1 MRFEVLGPFQARRD
15 AQSPPLPLGG
25 AKQRA
30 LLAVLVAAG
39 GRSVSTS
46 QLVDE
51 LWAGDPPEKA
61 TASIQSYVA
70 NLRRIIEPD
79 RTARTA
85 KILLSRPPGYLV
97 DAASCGCAG
106 RRRHRVPPAE
116 RRGHRSFR
124 ARP

>member
-46 QLVDE
+46 QLIDE
-51 LWAGDPPEKA
+51 LWAGDPPEKVY
-61 TASIQSYVA
+61 ASIQSYVA

-79 RTARTA
+79 TRQN
-85 KILLSRPPGYLV
+85 
-97 DAASCGCAG
+97 
-106 RRRHRVPPAE
+106 
-116 RRGHRSFR
+116 
-124 ARP
+124 